1 MADTD
6 NKVDAPEEDA
16 DDVVVD
22 EAALARKEGI
32 WDSLSDEDKARLE
45 GAEESESTPDVEE
58 QPAVTSEEVPMT
70 DAELGQSTV
79 AELQAKLDNLSQ
91 RYESSSTEG
100 KRLAAELKKREE
112 KERFLQQRWDMD
124 TLLEG
129 YEEQPSPEDRPITRR
144 ELEEMQ
150 IQARWEAADE
160 RFFTDNKDLNHPVL
174 KRTVKSLL
182 FTEDGMQMRFP
193 DKTPSEAFEEAAREV
208 RQFLAQERLRGK
220 EEVQTVRTEMS
231 KAAIAEGADTGPS
244 AVTEEVDDLA
254 DAEYSYIEMWKKRRQ
269 QTVGDQ

>member
-6 NKVDAPEEDA
+6 NKVEAVEDA
-16 DDVVVD
+16 DGVVVS
-22 EAALARKEGI
+22 EAELAKKEGL
-32 WDSLSDEDKARLE
+32 WDALSDEDKARLE
-45 GAEESESTPDVEE
+45 GAEDVEDVEE
-58 QPAVTSEEVPMT
+58 KIPEPAVTGEEEVPVET
-70 DAELGQSTV
+70 PLEQQSLE
-79 AELQAKLDNLSQ
+79 ELQQQLRNLEQ
-91 RYESSSTEG
+91 RYESSSSEG
-100 KRLAAELKKREE
+100 QRLAAELKKREE

-129 YEEQPSPEDRPITRR
+129 YEEQPQPEDRPITRR

-150 IQARWEAADE
+150 EIERWKRADE
-160 RFFTDNKDLNHPVL
+160 RFFSDNKDLNHPIL
-174 KRTVKSLL
+174 KRAVKSLL
-182 FTEDGMQMRFP
+182 FTEDGSQMRFP
-193 DKTPSEAFEEAAREV
+193 DKTPHEAFEEVAREM

-220 EEVQTVRTEMS
+220 EEVQKVRTELS